1 MCSSDLLKTCMGI
14 LFSMPIFA
22 IRDEKRQAIGSVIA
36 PSINYNQ
43 YLKTTLAY
51 RHYFFPDDQQLWLIR
66 AMKTFSGL
74 LAAALLLGAG
84 NLYAADY
91 TDGNLRKNDNRWL
104 NLNLYDMSNTANA
117 FGPTY
122 DNTYLEVEGGARSGA
137 LDLYYFFDINEILGW
152 GMEKLP
158 VTATGCSAR

>member
-1 MCSSDLLKTCMGI
+1 
-14 LFSMPIFA
+14 
-22 IRDEKRQAIGSVIA
+22 
-36 PSINYNQ
+36 
-43 YLKTTLAY
+43 
-51 RHYFFPDDQQLWLIR
+51 
-66 AMKTFSGL
+66 MKTFSGL

-152 GMEKLP
+152 GMLRTRPISWVRSLTDMAPRASSRLK
-158 VTATGCSAR
+158 